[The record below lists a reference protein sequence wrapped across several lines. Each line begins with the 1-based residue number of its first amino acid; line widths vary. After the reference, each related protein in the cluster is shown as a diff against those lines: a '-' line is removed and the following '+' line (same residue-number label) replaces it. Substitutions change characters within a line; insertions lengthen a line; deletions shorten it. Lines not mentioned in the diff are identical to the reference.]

1 MQGAPVVCQVLAGP
15 RRHFRGPGAQAGP
28 SAGRRKWLRL
38 PESGWRNAGEG
49 AVPKGT
55 CRLGLEEGALRP
67 RGRASGGAPRM
78 EQEAETRC
86 GAWKGCD
93 TEGCTAFQGWSRQ
106 RLGQA
111 WERGCRR
118 GWPGPGPWAS
128 SFPGAVRTAGD
139 PEVQIPPGP
148 GGGTGGRRA
157 PSWGPGYLP
166 RGQTT
171 CFQDLV
177 WKGGVKGLWPAGSR
191 GRLCQEEGRTPA
203 GTEPCRLPGLGC
215 WTRKGTVAHPR
226 RSQSLGYCA
235 RTYMH
240 TQAWGH
246 GWTDPPSAATK
257 VGRSPQ
263 AAPEEH
269 GALGALLEA
278 TPPAPMGPGPQTACE
293 VGTVGSLLMLGR
305 LCSNLPAPQETRPLL
320 PAVPHREPGRTC
332 W

>member
-1 MQGAPVVCQVLAGP
+1 ML
-15 RRHFRGPGAQAGP
+15 RR
-28 SAGRRKWLRL
+28 GRRQGGG
-38 PESGWRNAGEG
+38 SGSDSQRAAGGMSE
-49 AVPKGT
+49 KELS
-55 CRLGLEEGALRP
+55 RKGLEEGALRP

-203 GTEPCRLPGLGC
+203 GTESLLTARPAVLGQEGNCGSSPQEPESGLLCTHIHAHTGLGP
-215 WTRKGTVAHPR
+215 W
-226 RSQSLGYCA
+226 
-235 RTYMH
+235 
-240 TQAWGH
+240 
-246 GWTDPPSAATK
+246 
-257 VGRSPQ
+257 
-263 AAPEEH
+263 
-269 GALGALLEA
+269 
-278 TPPAPMGPGPQTACE
+278 MG
-293 VGTVGSLLMLGR
+293 
-305 LCSNLPAPQETRPLL
+305 
-320 PAVPHREPGRTC
+320 
-332 W
+332 